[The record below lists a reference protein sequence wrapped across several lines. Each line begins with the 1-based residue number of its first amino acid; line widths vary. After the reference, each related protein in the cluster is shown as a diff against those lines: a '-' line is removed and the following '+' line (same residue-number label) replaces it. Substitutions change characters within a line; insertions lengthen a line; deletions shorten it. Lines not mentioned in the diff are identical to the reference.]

1 MNSMSEVVVVMV
13 HLYEDMP
20 DAGPNVLWKEHPDV
34 LAKKAKELKW
44 PVIYQFD
51 FVDRECYNQL
61 LNEHTRL
68 STRKLGGRWQPIFDK
83 MLPNSN
89 VELKSVDLISTSN
102 AETAMFIDQVN
113 PGIVLFGGLHKDRC
127 VEAAKKDIQTTH
139 REYLVSDLLSYTWK
153 DTWQDG

>member
-1 MNSMSEVVVVMV
+1 MNSTSEVIVVMV
-13 HLYEDMP
+13 HLYEDML
-20 DAGPNVLWKEHPDV
+20 DAGPNVLWKEHSDILV
-34 LAKKAKELKW
+34 KKAKELEW

-51 FVDRECYNQL
+51 FVDRACYNQL

-68 STRKLGGRWQPIFDK
+68 STRKLGGRWQPIFGK

-102 AETAMFIDQVN
+102 AETAMFIDQAN

-127 VEAAKKDIQTTH
+127 VEAAKKDTQTKH
-139 REYLVSDLLSYTWK
+139 REYLISDLLSYTWK